1 MTRKNNNKII
11 SVVHPICCGLD
22 VHKKSVSAC
31 IIITE
36 SDGEQTFMIQ
46 EFSTF
51 TDDLYR
57 LKSWL
62 SSHAC
67 PVVAM
72 ESTSVYWRP
81 VHNVLE
87 DAFKVI
93 LVNAKHVKNV
103 PGRKTD
109 ISDSM
114 WLASLLRI
122 GVLKASFIPLET
134 FNFKSDSSL
143 VKGL

>member
-1 MTRKNNNKII
+1 MTKKDNNKII

-22 VHKKSVSAC
+22 VHKNLVSAC

-36 SDGEQTFMIQ
+36 PDGEQNFIIQ

-51 TDDLYR
+51 TDDLFR
-57 LKSWL
+57 LKAWL
-62 SSHAC
+62 LTHEC
-67 PVVAM
+67 TTVAM
-72 ESTSVYWRP
+72 ESTSVYRRP

-87 DAFKVI
+87 DALQVI
-93 LVNAKHVKNV
+93 LVNARHVKNV

-114 WLASLLRI
+114 WLASLLR
-122 GVLKASFIPLET
+122 
-134 FNFKSDSSL
+134 N
-143 VKGL
+143 